1 MCHNQ
6 DEYVG
11 RVWAKKRASR
21 LFRPWAFTNRPE
33 NGLHH
38 PSQNGEKTN
47 VLNRFSYW
55 PTFICMYEFSTQPTS
70 WHRHSTKCHWFNRFN
85 WIRVSGVAVHAP
97 LPLSTI
103 KLETDAFHKRE
114 SRQSDVG
121 RVSCFTLDEKSTER
135 RIRVSLH
142 ANVSKKGNR
151 CHSSKRATCLHG
163 RRSRSFKKK
172 TFCCILKR
180 TSLFSCVVYAAS
192 LPEKMIVQ
200 STGICPWKATMPD
213 VDDSIE
219 VDGFT
224 VTNSPA
230 EIVMDACTPIVFLF
244 FTEQTLKSLCS
255 LKGQT
260 V

>member
-1 MCHNQ
+1 MLGAFGQ
-6 DEYVG
+6 
-11 RVWAKKRASR
+11 KKRASR

-97 LPLSTI
+97 LPLSTN
-103 KLETDAFHKRE
+103 KLETESFHKKRITTIGRWTRVVFHTRRE
-114 SRQSDVG
+114 V
-121 RVSCFTLDEKSTER
+121 
-135 RIRVSLH
+135 
-142 ANVSKKGNR
+142 N
-151 CHSSKRATCLHG
+151 RATY
-163 RRSRSFKKK
+163 SRFSTRKRLEKRQQMPLFKESDMFTRPTIPFFFKKNLLLHPQTYK
-172 TFCCILKR
+172 SIFMR
-180 TSLFSCVVYAAS
+180 SVYSLP